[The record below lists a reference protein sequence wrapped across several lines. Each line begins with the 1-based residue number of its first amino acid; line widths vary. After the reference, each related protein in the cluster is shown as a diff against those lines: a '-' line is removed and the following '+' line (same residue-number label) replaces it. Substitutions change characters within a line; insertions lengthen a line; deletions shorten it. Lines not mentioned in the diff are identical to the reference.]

1 MNVIYISNYYEPA
14 LVYGGPVKAESM
26 LNKAL
31 VRLGAKV
38 KVLTT
43 DANGRERLA
52 VPLGQPMDL
61 DGVQVRYFAARSI
74 PPRNAFFSPGLARAC
89 AQEIRSQD
97 LAILNAFWSYGM
109 EVAVSACERS
119 KTPYIIPTHGQLMP
133 WALERHRVRKALYL
147 SLLGRRYLERAAALH
162 CATSVEADALSGLQ
176 LLTPSFVV
184 PYGIDVKYWANLP
197 ARGHLRYR
205 LGIPQGAPVLLFL
218 GRLHW
223 VKRPELA
230 LQALSSTLCS
240 GLEAHLIFAGPD
252 ESGLE
257 ARLRA
262 KAEQL
267 GCAGR
272 IHFTGLLTG
281 AGILQAFADADLLVM
296 PSIMESFGMSAVEAM
311 AAGLPILVSD
321 KVPLGCSVESAGAGR
336 MVPGTIEAFAHA
348 LVELLNKPEQLKEMG
363 KRAKKLAETEFDLSL
378 VAQRMMDQYRAVVE
392 TGRPLV
398 RAVQPLGQ
406 H

>member
-14 LVYGGPVKAESM
+14 MVYGGPVKAESM
-26 LNKAL
+26 LNRAL

-89 AQEIRSQD
+89 AREIRSQD
-97 LAILNAFWSYGM
+97 LAILSAFWSYGM

-119 KTPYIIPTHGQLMP
+119 KTPYIIPTHGQFMP

-162 CATSVEADALSGLQ
+162 CATSIEADSLSGLQ

-184 PYGIDVKYWANLP
+184 PYGIDVRYWSNLP
-197 ARGHLRYR
+197 ARGRLRHR
-205 LGIPQGAPVLLFL
+205 LGISQDAPVLLSL

-230 LQALSSTLCS
+230 LQALSSTLCL
-240 GLEAHLIFAGPD
+240 GLEPHLIFAGPD

-321 KVPLGCSVESAGAGR
+321 QVPLGCRVESAGAGR
-336 MVPGTIEAFAHA
+336 MVPGTIEAFTHA
-348 LVELLNKPEQLKEMG
+348 LVELLNKPKQLKEMG
-363 KRAKKLAETEFDLSL
+363 RRAKKLAETEFDISL

-398 RAVQPLGQ
+398 PAVQPLGQ